1 MEEAEERISD
11 LEDSTMEMICS
22 EHQKEGT
29 GNKTESQAPVGQQQ
43 NSSHSCTVLE
53 VDEKEAG
60 DKKILED
67 KMAENILNLSRD
79 RNLQNQAAKITS
91 LLHKRTQTKTHNNK
105 TSEN

>member
-22 EHQKEGT
+22 EQGT

-67 KMAENILNLSRD
+67 KMAKNFLNLSRD

-91 LLHKRTQTKTHNNK
+91 PTPQKNPDQDT
-105 TSEN
+105 